1 MLTGGFKDNTVRF
14 KDMIKNRYIKIIAAA
29 LASAVM
35 MTSCGGCGGE
45 EPVTAPPA
53 QSQDEG
59 QKPSDKPEDE
69 PGTETSV
76 ADEDPNALP
85 EGQMRSFLSGL
96 PVDEKIGNRRPV
108 AIMLNN
114 LKPAQPMSGVSYADV
129 VYEYVV
135 EGGITRLMGVF
146 ENYDTL
152 EKIGSVRSCREYFVY
167 TALEF
172 DAIYCHFG
180 QASYAVELLDKDYVD
195 NINGLGP
202 AGDVTYYRTTDRQ
215 APHNVYTSKKG
226 IDAGIDML
234 GYRRDHYEG
243 YKGKFRFCDLDKE
256 VTNESG
262 YSAKHI
268 EPKYRIN
275 KPWFDYNEKTGK
287 YDRFQYDGPQIDD
300 LNGEQLSYDNV
311 IIQYNFWVQ
320 LDDKDY
326 LAFDCH
332 SGGAIQYC
340 TKGKCIPGTWKRELN
355 EDNYDMSAIRYYDMD
370 GNEIEI
376 NNGKTFVC
384 VVQNDEVDNVVI
396 E

>member
-1 MLTGGFKDNTVRF
+1 MSEKL
-14 KDMIKNRYIKIIAAA
+14 KNILQNKKAVVIAAIC
-29 LASAVM
+29 LAAVVAVIVFL
-35 MTSCGGCGGE
+35 TVGRS
-45 EPVTAPPA
+45 PAPG
-53 QSQDEG
+53 SSTEVET
-59 QKPSDKPEDE
+59 K
-69 PGTETSV
+69 PGTEAAEGAEGAQAKPEEQEETP
-76 ADEDPNALP
+76 AEANALP

-114 LKPAQPMSGVSYADV
+114 LKAAQPMSGVSYADV

-135 EGGITRLMGVF
+135 EGAITRLMGLF
-146 ENYDTL
+146 ENYDGL

-172 DAIYCHFG
+172 DAIYMHFG
-180 QASYAVELLDKDYVD
+180 QATYAVELLDKDYVD

-202 AGDVTYYRTTDRQ
+202 AGDVSFYRTTDRQ
-215 APHNVYTSKKG
+215 APHNVYTSDKG
-226 IDAGIDML
+226 INAGIDML

-243 YKGKFRFCDLDKE
+243 YKGKFKFCDLDKE
-256 VTNESG
+256 VTNENG
-262 YSAKHI
+262 ESAKHI
-268 EPKYRIN
+268 EPKYKIN

-300 LNGEQLSYDNV
+300 LTGEQLSYDNV
-311 IIQYNFWVQ
+311 ILQYNYWVQ

-332 SGGAIQYC
+332 KGGIIQYC
-340 TKGKCIPGTWKRELN
+340 TKGKWIPGTWQREIN
-355 EDNYDMSAIRYYDMD
+355 EENYDLSAIRYYDMD

-384 VVQNDEVDNVVI
+384 VIQDSEMENVVV

>member
-1 MLTGGFKDNTVRF
+1 MKDKF
-14 KDMIKNRYIKIIAAA
+14 LELLKNKIVVTSVAVAVGVVIIAAVGIA
-29 LASAVM
+29 LAKNRAPAAPDPATAQTPTPTEAPKDVDEAP
-35 MTSCGGCGGE
+35 E
-45 EPVTAPPA
+45 EEETV
-53 QSQDEG
+53 
-59 QKPSDKPEDE
+59 PE
-69 PGTETSV
+69 
-76 ADEDPNALP
+76 EDPNALP

-114 LKPAQPMSGVSYADV
+114 LKPAQPMSGISYADV

-135 EGGITRLMGVF
+135 EGGITRLMGLF
-146 ENYDTL
+146 ERYDGL

-172 DAIYCHFG
+172 DAIYMHFG
-180 QASYAVELLDKDYVD
+180 QASYAVELLEKDYVD

-202 AGDVTYYRTTDRQ
+202 AGDVSYYRTTDRQ
-215 APHNVYTSKKG
+215 APHNVYTSDKG
-226 IDAGIDML
+226 INAGIDML
-234 GYRRDHYEG
+234 GYRRDHYDG
-243 YKGKFRFCDLDKE
+243 YKGKFKFCDLDKE
-256 VTNESG
+256 VTNENG
-262 YSAKHI
+262 FSAKHI
-268 EPKYRIN
+268 EPKYKIN

-287 YDRFQYDGPQIDD
+287 YDRYQYDGPQIDE
-300 LNGEQLSYDNV
+300 LTGEQLSYDNV
-311 IIQYNFWVQ
+311 ILQYNFWVQ
-320 LDDKDY
+320 LDQKDY

-332 SGGAIQYC
+332 KGGAIQYC
-340 TKGKCIPGTWKRELN
+340 TKGKVIPGTWKREIN

-384 VVQNDEVDNVVI
+384 VIQNDEVDNVVV

>member
-1 MLTGGFKDNTVRF
+1 MKKRMLKKSLLIGLVAMLSVFSLGACKGD
-14 KDMIKNRYIKIIAAA
+14 
-29 LASAVM
+29 
-35 MTSCGGCGGE
+35 E
-45 EPVTAPPA
+45 E
-53 QSQDEG
+53 Q
-59 QKPSDKPEDE
+59 DKPAEPATATTSPAPAATDQSEDKPVE
-69 PGTETSV
+69 
-76 ADEDPNALP
+76 ANDPNALP
-85 EGQMRSFLSGL
+85 EGQMRSYLSGL

-114 LKPAQPMSGVSYADV
+114 LKAAQPMSGVSYADV

-135 EGGITRLMGVF
+135 EGAITRLMGVF
-146 ENYDTL
+146 ENYDGL

-172 DAIYCHFG
+172 DAIYMHFG

-202 AGDVTYYRTTDRQ
+202 AGDVSFYRTTDRQ
-215 APHNVYTSKKG
+215 APHNVYTSDKG
-226 IDAGIDML
+226 INAGIDML
-234 GYRRDHYEG
+234 GYRRDHYDG
-243 YKGKFRFCDLDKE
+243 YKGKFKFCDLGTE
-256 VTNESG
+256 VTNEKG

-268 EPKYRIN
+268 EPKYKIN

-287 YDRFQYDGPQIDD
+287 YDRYQYDGPQIDD
-300 LNGEQLSYDNV
+300 LTGEQLSYDNV
-311 IIQYNFWVQ
+311 ILQYNFWVQ

-332 SGGAIQYC
+332 KGGAIQYC
-340 TKGKCIPGTWKRELN
+340 TKGKCIPGTWKRDIN
-355 EDNYDMSAIRYYDMD
+355 EDNYDLSAIRYYDMD

-384 VVQNDEVDNVVI
+384 VIQNDKVDDVVV

>member
-1 MLTGGFKDNTVRF
+1 MKEKIQELLKNKKIVIGTVAGVVVLAVV
-14 KDMIKNRYIKIIAAA
+14 IAASVFA
-29 LASAVM
+29 MRPAPAPAEPAPAA
-35 MTSCGGCGGE
+35 TPTPAATADKPADETE
-45 EPVTAPPA
+45 EP
-53 QSQDEG
+53 E
-59 QKPSDKPEDE
+59 PE
-69 PGTETSV
+69 
-76 ADEDPNALP
+76 EDPNALP

-114 LKPAQPMSGVSYADV
+114 LKAAQPMCGVSRADV

-135 EGGITRLMGVF
+135 EGGITRLMGLF
-146 ENYDTL
+146 ENYDDL

-172 DAIYCHFG
+172 DAIYMHFG
-180 QASYAVELLDKDYVD
+180 QASYAVELLDQDYVD

-215 APHNVYTSKKG
+215 APHNVYTSANG
-226 IDAGIDML
+226 INAGIDML

-243 YKGKFRFCDLDKE
+243 YNGKFKFCDLNSE
-256 VTNESG
+256 VTNEGG

-268 EPKYRIN
+268 EPKYKIN
-275 KPWFDYNEKTGK
+275 KPWFDYNEETGK
-287 YDRFQYDGPQIDD
+287 YDRYQYDGPQIDEM
-300 LNGEQLSYDNV
+300 NGEQLSYDNV
-311 IIQYNFWVQ
+311 ILQYNFWVQ
-320 LDDKDY
+320 LDQKDY

-340 TKGKCIPGTWKRELN
+340 TKGKAVPGTWKRDIN
-355 EDNYDMSAIRYYDMD
+355 ADNYDMSAIRYYDMD

-384 VVQNDEVDNVVI
+384 VIQNDEVEDVVVK
-396 E
+396 

>member
-1 MLTGGFKDNTVRF
+1 MKD
-14 KDMIKNRYIKIIAAA
+14 KIKSFFGNKKQVAIAALVTVA
-29 LASAVM
+29 VIAVIGVAVYANLAPAPAPA
-35 MTSCGGCGGE
+35 G
-45 EPVTAPPA
+45 EPVVPTQPVSTAND
-53 QSQDEG
+53 QE
-59 QKPSDKPEDE
+59 KPSEEKPQEE
-69 PGTETSV
+69 ETSPESD
-76 ADEDPNALP
+76 ANALP

-114 LKPAQPMSGVSYADV
+114 LKAAQPMSGVSYADV

-146 ENYDTL
+146 ENYDSL

-180 QASYAVELLDKDYVD
+180 QASYAVELLNKDYVD

-243 YKGKFRFCDLDKE
+243 YKGKFKFCDLDKE
-256 VTNESG
+256 VTNEGG
-262 YSAKHI
+262 YPATHI
-268 EPKYRIN
+268 EPKYKIN

-300 LNGEQLSYDNV
+300 LTGEQLSYDNV

-340 TKGKCIPGTWKRELN
+340 TKGKCISGTWKRELN

-384 VVQNDEVDNVVI
+384 VVQNDEVDNIVV

>member
-1 MLTGGFKDNTVRF
+1 MEKSGKVNIMKIKRLTA
-14 KDMIKNRYIKIIAAA
+14 IAAVVCTA
-29 LASAVM
+29 MIMSL
-35 MTSCGGCGGE
+35 GGCKKE
-45 EPVTAPPA
+45 EEAAEAPVA
-53 QSQDEG
+53 QTE
-59 QKPSDKPEDE
+59 E
-69 PGTETSV
+69 ETSTNT
-76 ADEDPNALP
+76 ADTEPQNDSESEKGDPNDLP

-146 ENYDTL
+146 ENYDGL
-152 EKIGSVRSCREYFVY
+152 DKIGSVRSCREYFVY

-202 AGDVTYYRTTDRQ
+202 AGDVSYYRTTDRQ

-234 GYRRDHYEG
+234 GYRRDHYDG
-243 YKGKFRFCDLDKE
+243 YKGKFKFCDLDKE
-256 VTNESG
+256 VTNEDG

-268 EPKYRIN
+268 EPKYKIN

-300 LNGEQLSYDNV
+300 LTGEQLSYDNV
-311 IIQYNFWVQ
+311 ILQYNFWVQ

-332 SGGAIQYC
+332 QGGAIQYC
-340 TKGKCIPGTWKRELN
+340 TKGKCIPGTWKREIN

-384 VVQNDEVDNVVI
+384 VIQNDEVENVVV

>member
-1 MLTGGFKDNTVRF
+1 MIGICLAIVIVGIVYTVLAARSSAPQQPVNPTAGQEGNDN
-14 KDMIKNRYIKIIAAA
+14 KP
-29 LASAVM
+29 
-35 MTSCGGCGGE
+35 E
-45 EPVTAPPA
+45 
-53 QSQDEG
+53 
-59 QKPSDKPEDE
+59 KPSDTSQDTTDAEDA
-69 PGTETSV
+69 PKQSD
-76 ADEDPNALP
+76 ANALP

-114 LKPAQPMSGVSYADV
+114 LKAAQPMCGVSRADV

-135 EGGITRLMGVF
+135 EGGITRLMGLF
-146 ENYDTL
+146 ENYDDL

-172 DAIYCHFG
+172 DAIYMHFG

-202 AGDVTYYRTTDRQ
+202 AGDVAFYRTTDRQ

-243 YKGKFRFCDLDKE
+243 YKGKFKFCDLDKE
-256 VTNESG
+256 VTNDKG

-268 EPKYRIN
+268 EPKYKIN

-287 YDRFQYDGPQIDD
+287 YDRFQYDGPQIDEMT
-300 LNGEQLSYDNV
+300 GEQLSYDNV
-311 IIQYNFWVQ
+311 ILQYNFWVQ

-332 SGGAIQYC
+332 KGGAIQYC
-340 TKGKCIPGTWKRELN
+340 TKGKCLPGTWKREIN

-376 NNGKTFVC
+376 NNGKTFIC
-384 VVQNDEVDNVVI
+384 VVQNDQVDNVVV

>member
-1 MLTGGFKDNTVRF
+1 MEKPKMSKTTVCIIAGVVIALIIGGVIMAMTMSKQPATDPNPPATSQTGDDNTP
-14 KDMIKNRYIKIIAAA
+14 
-29 LASAVM
+29 
-35 MTSCGGCGGE
+35 T
-45 EPVTAPPA
+45 PAPDDKTG
-53 QSQDEG
+53 DEV
-59 QKPSDKPEDE
+59 SE
-69 PGTETSV
+69 
-76 ADEDPNALP
+76 EDPNALP

-114 LKPAQPMSGVSYADV
+114 LKAAQPMSGVSYADV

-135 EGGITRLMGVF
+135 EGAITRLMGVF
-146 ENYDTL
+146 ENYDSL

-172 DAIYCHFG
+172 DAIYMHFG
-180 QASYAVELLDKDYVD
+180 QASYAVELLEKDYVD

-215 APHNVYTSKKG
+215 APHNVYTSKAG

-243 YKGKFRFCDLDKE
+243 YKGKFKFCDLDKE
-256 VTNESG
+256 VTNEDG

-268 EPKYRIN
+268 EPKYKIN
-275 KPWFDYNEKTGK
+275 KPWFEYNEKTGK
-287 YDRFQYDGPQIDD
+287 YDRYQYDGPQIDD
-300 LNGEQLSYDNV
+300 LTGEQLSYDNV
-311 IIQYNFWVQ
+311 ILQYNFWVQ

-332 SGGAIQYC
+332 KGGAIQYC
-340 TKGKCIPGTWKRELN
+340 TKGKCVPGTWKREIN
-355 EDNYDMSAIRYYDMD
+355 EDNYDMSAIRYYDLD
-370 GNEIEI
+370 GNELEI

-384 VVQNDEVDNVVI
+384 VVQNDQVENVVV

>member
-1 MLTGGFKDNTVRF
+1 MIEK
-14 KDMIKNRYIKIIAAA
+14 IKNNKKTVIIAAA
-29 LASAVM
+29 CIVCLIVAGIAVYAFSGRN
-35 MTSCGGCGGE
+35 TVSPEPAAQNVPQQTE
-45 EPVTAPPA
+45 ENPGKPA
-53 QSQDEG
+53 QGGGDSTGDEAA
-59 QKPSDKPEDE
+59 SDK
-69 PGTETSV
+69 
-76 ADEDPNALP
+76 EDPNAVP
-85 EGQMRSFLSGL
+85 EGMMRSFLTGL
-96 PVDEKIGNRRPV
+96 PVDEKIGNRRPI

-114 LKPAQPMSGVSYADV
+114 LKAAQPMSGVSYADV

-135 EGGITRLMGVF
+135 EGSITRLMGLF
-146 ENYDTL
+146 ENYDDL

-172 DAIYCHFG
+172 DAIYMHFG
-180 QASYAVELLDKDYVD
+180 QASYAVDLLERDYVD

-202 AGDVTYYRTTDRQ
+202 AGDVSFYRTTDRQ

-243 YKGKFRFCDLDKE
+243 YKGKFKFCDLDKV
-256 VTNESG
+256 VTNENG
-262 YSAKHI
+262 ESAKHI
-268 EPKYRIN
+268 EPKYKIN
-275 KPWFDYNEKTGK
+275 KPWFEYNEETGK
-287 YDRFQYDGPQIDD
+287 YDRYQYDGPQIDD

-311 IIQYNFWVQ
+311 ILQYNYWVQ

-332 SGGAIQYC
+332 KGGVIQYC
-340 TKGKCIPGTWKRELN
+340 TKGKWVPGTWLRDIN
-355 EDNYDMSAIRYYDMD
+355 EDNFDLSAIRYYDMD

-376 NNGKTFVC
+376 NNGKTFIC
-384 VVQNDEVDNVVI
+384 VIQDDQIENVVV

>member
-1 MLTGGFKDNTVRF
+1 MEKPKMSKTTVCIIVGVVIALIIGGVIMAMTMSKQPATDPNPPATSQTGDDNTP
-14 KDMIKNRYIKIIAAA
+14 
-29 LASAVM
+29 
-35 MTSCGGCGGE
+35 T
-45 EPVTAPPA
+45 PAPDDKTG
-53 QSQDEG
+53 DEV
-59 QKPSDKPEDE
+59 SE
-69 PGTETSV
+69 
-76 ADEDPNALP
+76 EDPNALP

-114 LKPAQPMSGVSYADV
+114 LKAAQPMSGVSYADV

-135 EGGITRLMGVF
+135 EGAITRLMGVF
-146 ENYDTL
+146 ENYDSL

-172 DAIYCHFG
+172 DAIYMHFG
-180 QASYAVELLDKDYVD
+180 QASYAVELLEKDYVD

-215 APHNVYTSKKG
+215 APHNVYTSKAG

-243 YKGKFRFCDLDKE
+243 YKGKFKFCDLDKE
-256 VTNESG
+256 VTNEGG

-268 EPKYRIN
+268 EPKYKIN
-275 KPWFDYNEKTGK
+275 KPWFEYNEKTGK
-287 YDRFQYDGPQIDD
+287 YDRYQYDGPQIDD
-300 LNGEQLSYDNV
+300 LTGEQLSYDNV
-311 IIQYNFWVQ
+311 ILQYNFWVQ

-332 SGGAIQYC
+332 KGGAIQYC
-340 TKGKCIPGTWKRELN
+340 TKGKCVPGTWKREIN
-355 EDNYDMSAIRYYDMD
+355 EDNYDMSAIRYYDLD
-370 GNEIEI
+370 GNELEI

-384 VVQNDEVDNVVI
+384 VVQNDQVENVVV